1 MEQMDIT
8 GFSKRWKRS
17 KHSNM
22 DLSRLNREQRIAAET
37 LEGPVLI
44 LAGAGSGKTRALTYR
59 VANLIDHGVPA
70 WRILALTFTNK
81 AAKEMKS
88 RVAELIGE
96 EAAEEAWIST
106 FHSTCA
112 RILRRD
118 IEKLGY
124 SRSFV
129 IYDDDDQARV
139 LKEILKHQNI
149 DENFLP
155 VREIRGKIG
164 DAKNRLLSPDEWF
177 RSSARDRRCS
187 MIHDVMCEYEK
198 RMKALN
204 ALDFDDLLL
213 KTLELLADHPPV
225 LQQYRERFRYVLVD
239 EYQDTNKA
247 QYELIRLITS
257 ESRNLCVVGDDD
269 QSIYGWRGADIRNIL
284 DFEEDYPDARV
295 IKLEQNYRSSAN
307 ILDAANQLI
316 ANNEGRK
323 DKKLWTERPEG
334 EKIEVYRAA
343 DEHDESMWIAR
354 QVLSLK
360 KMGTKYGD
368 TAILYR
374 ANAQSRVPEEMLM
387 RSSIPYRIFG
397 GQKFYERKEIKDIL
411 AYLRVIVNP
420 SDDISLG
427 RIINVPKRS
436 IGDTTVQALAEAAAA
451 QELPLYSVLN
461 DPPASLSTR
470 SRSSVTAFFAIMTML
485 GAMKECMGLV
495 EFVDMLIDKTGLEE
509 QYRKEDSDEAR
520 DRIENMNEFRN
531 GIREYAESE
540 AEPTLEG
547 YLENVSLV
555 TDLDRETNDRD
566 YVTLMTLHSAKGL
579 EFDNVFIPG
588 LEENIF
594 PSMRSITEEN
604 RLEEER
610 RLMYVGITRARKRLF
625 LSYASERMLYNQ
637 YSHNPPS
644 RFLKEIPVR
653 LIHAS
658 FSGEKNP
665 FSTGYGIPK
674 GDNLYGEA
682 NRGSTGFRIS
692 RPERISPPRY
702 GVPKPSVPGNP
713 VLTLKGKNLNEIP
726 GVQKG
731 FGSMV
736 QSALHSVSDTA
747 MRNLFSAG
755 DRIRHPKFGT
765 GTVQEI
771 TGSGSGTRIII
782 RFDDQKER
790 TLSLAVAP
798 IVRVEEEV

>member
-1 MEQMDIT
+1 MEL
-8 GFSKRWKRS
+8 SK
-17 KHSNM
+17 
-22 DLSRLNREQRIAAET
+22 LNREQRIAAET

-59 VANLIDHGVPA
+59 VANLINHGVPA

-81 AAKEMKS
+81 AAREMKN
-88 RVAELIGE
+88 RVADLIGP
-96 EAAEEAWIST
+96 EAADEAWIST

-139 LKEILKHQNI
+139 LNEILKHQNI

-155 VREIRGKIG
+155 VREIRAKIG
-164 DAKNRLLSPDEWF
+164 DAKNRLYSPDEWF
-177 RSSARDRRCS
+177 QHSARDRRS
-187 MIHDVMCEYEK
+187 SRIHDVMCDYEK
-198 RMKALN
+198 RMKTLN

-239 EYQDTNKA
+239 EYQDTNRA
-247 QYELIRLITS
+247 QYELIRLITA

-284 DFEEDYPDARV
+284 DFEDDYPDAKV
-295 IKLEQNYRSSAN
+295 IKLEQNYRSTAN

-323 DKKLWTERPEG
+323 DKRLWTEHPDG
-334 EKIEVYRAA
+334 DKIQVYRAG
-343 DEHDESMWIAR
+343 DEHDESMWIAG
-354 QVLSLK
+354 QILNLQKQGMS
-360 KMGTKYGD
+360 YGD

-374 ANAQSRVPEEMLM
+374 TNAQSRVPEEMLM
-387 RSSIPYRIFG
+387 RSNIPYKVFG

-420 SDDISLG
+420 ADDISLS
-427 RIINVPKRS
+427 RIINVPKRA
-436 IGDTTVQALAEAAAA
+436 IGETTVQALAEAAAER
-451 QELPLYSVLN
+451 ELPLYGVLN
-461 DPPASLSTR
+461 DPPEALS
-470 SRSSVTAFFAIMTML
+470 SRAKSSVGAFFSMMTLL
-485 GAMKECMGLV
+485 GAMKEAMGLV
-495 EFVDMLIDKTGLEE
+495 EFVDLLIEKTGLEE
-509 QYRKEDSDEAR
+509 QYRKEDTDEAA

-531 GIREYAESE
+531 GIREYAENE
-540 AEPTLEG
+540 EEPTLEG

-555 TDLDRETNDRD
+555 TDLDRENDSRG
-566 YVTLMTLHSAKGL
+566 YVTMMTLHSAKGL

-588 LEENIF
+588 MEENLF
-594 PSMRSITEEN
+594 PSMRSIEEEN

-637 YSHNPPS
+637 YNHNAPS
-644 RFLKEIPVR
+644 RFLKEIPAR
-653 LIHAS
+653 LMHVT
-658 FSGEKNP
+658 FGKEKDDNFFGRYGNTSGGR
-665 FSTGYGIPK
+665 STGNSRSTGVTESGRITPFTKQVPSRSVVSPGTGIPGK
-674 GDNLYGEA
+674 
-682 NRGSTGFRIS
+682 
-692 RPERISPPRY
+692 
-702 GVPKPSVPGNP
+702 P

-726 GVQKG
+726 GVTKG
-731 FGSMV
+731 FGSTIR
-736 QSALHSVSDTA
+736 SAARAHADEA
-747 MRNLFSAG
+747 MKSLFSVG
-755 DRIRHPKFGT
+755 DRAMHPKFGT
-765 GTVQEI
+765 GTVTEL
-771 TGSGSGTRIII
+771 SGSGVNARIMI
-782 RFDDQKER
+782 RFDDGHER

-798 IVRVEEEV
+798 IVRMEAEE